1 MKRKL
6 IIAIDGPS
14 GSGKSTVSR
23 ILAKKLDYTYLDT
36 GAMYRAVA
44 LSAAEKNV
52 DIDDEKSL
60 RKLCSEIDISV
71 DTKNGSFLISLDGK
85 DVTEAIRSP
94 NISLLASSI
103 SAKKIIRDTMLRLQ
117 RKIGERGGI
126 VMEGRDIGTVV
137 FPNADIKFYLYA
149 SAEERGKRRYTELK
163 AKGEKVTLK
172 HITSEIV
179 KRDRNDSSREYAPL
193 KPAKDAIHIDS
204 TNNTVEEV
212 VERLSEI
219 IKRVGR
225 M

>member
-23 ILAKKLDYTYLDT
+23 ILAKRLDYTYLDT

-71 DTKNGSFLISLDGK
+71 DTTNGSFMISLDGK

-103 SAKKIIRDTMLRLQ
+103 SAKKTIRDTMLRLQ

-137 FPNADIKFYLYA
+137 FPDADIKFYLYA

-204 TNNTVEEV
+204 TSNTVEEV

-219 IKRVGR
+219 INRVG
-225 M
+225 